1 MSKMMI
7 HIKDAYTLQN
17 HTILIDDKV
26 HVLTFI
32 EGICQ
37 RWKLPLTN
45 YDHQLYSIVGKGV
58 LEQSKTLEEN
68 QVINGDSLI
77 LI

>member
-1 MSKMMI
+1 MI
-7 HIKDAYTLQN
+7 HIKDVYTQQN

-26 HVLTFI
+26 HVLTFL

-37 RWKLPLTN
+37 RWKLPSSTYN
-45 YDHQLYSIVGKGV
+45 HQLYSIVGKGM
-58 LEQSKTLEEN
+58 LEQTKTFEEN